1 MSTTIK
7 TPIPDKRTSWE
18 DYAGERVEDWIK
30 GQLES
35 KAGCF
40 YYDGSQNK
48 YLVFADAE
56 NRDLYL
62 EDSQTYSSLLITAFD
77 APANYLLSIELSTPV
92 SNAVLTGATGS
103 YVTFTPRVE
112 DKNGNAVSENVNIT
126 YTFRRGSSLQTLHAV
141 GQSGVQVSVNI
152 DQYLQSG
159 TNNITIQCTGQT
171 TLSASMAS
179 VQYIVVDLSLTDS
192 FDISRPVTPT
202 GTLSI
207 PYTVSG
213 SGTKKMEWYID
224 GTKQAEN
231 QSEDEVTYTT
241 ETRTKNIT
249 LNSLTEGRHHLQFRA
264 KVTIGGQDF
273 HSRTLYREFVVV
285 KSSGSSLSSAVMVC
299 KGELSPGVTVTSGQ
313 WMTHVLTQ
321 YVPYD
326 FVLAVWNPSSNSTTV
341 SLKVG
346 GSTYDGSLPT
356 LSTLSIAN
364 GVETT
369 YSYTP
374 TSCVA
379 TCLWLVSGD
388 VRRKLDLT
396 IGETDM
402 SLAEITNGLD
412 FNFDARGRSNSESRH
427 EFSFSNANGTTYNG
441 SFDGFDWNDSSGWN
455 DDALLINQGS
465 KFYVSNF
472 KPFTSGMTQDGY
484 TLELEFATENVSDDD
499 AAVCDMGGVDR
510 EGYMSAP
517 GMYISATS
525 AGVSCDTWL
534 GSSDKESRALR
545 VRFRDGEYIRIAF
558 VLNRLSGSND
568 AGLLFVYINGRLSGA
583 KPYTSVSSFAQ
594 NKYLKFE
601 SSGCDI
607 RLRYVRCY
615 RTALSADQVLNNY
628 ILYRHT
634 LTEMKEVYDRNDVY
648 DQDNRLNRDKLA
660 NAMPVM
666 CVTGPL
672 QDLENTTDKKLLRQV
687 SEIVYTNLQDPAL
700 SFRMTNVGMTPQG
713 TSSMSYPKKNFR
725 IYTKKYYS
733 EGKLFD
739 SAGNEV
745 TDRLYSFK
753 RGSIPVAV
761 WCLKADYAESSSS
774 HNTGVARLWN
784 DVMKNAKVT
793 FDASETSSPTNS
805 VSDAYALR
813 TKAQVQALANNYPYD
828 VRTCIDG
835 FPIMLFYRPTAEAE
849 YIFMGK
855 YNFNNDKSTE
865 NVFGFK
871 DIPGFDNTH
880 MQCWEVLNNGNAIA
894 LFNTVSNFA
903 EGWKD
908 AFEGRYPDGST
919 AVSDLQVFCTWVSGV
934 TEERFAS
941 EKWAHLDVYKVAAYY
956 VYLMLFGAVDQTT
969 KNAMLTSEDGQ
980 HFFYINYDNDTIL
993 GVRNDGVLAFPPTI
1007 DRQSEDRTTTT
1018 EGVYAYAGHDNK
1030 LWNLCEEDP
1039 EFKAIVRVVYG
1050 ALYEAGLNYQNCIDI
1065 FDAKQSMAWCERI
1078 FNLDADYKYLTP
1090 YRSGTNN
1097 LAMLQGS
1104 RSSHRRWW
1112 LSQRFALYDAKFVG
1126 GEYRDRMFEFKVQT
1140 GTPAGQKFTIKAGR
1154 TFSYG
1159 YGSNAVVYESGVSI
1173 AKNGTHEFE
1182 TSAAL
1187 NIGDPVRIYGG
1198 YYLKGVD
1205 LHKLAGQLATVDLTN
1220 IQSLSLGNML
1230 EELVIGNSNADCS
1243 ITGISALNVAKKL
1256 TKLDVRR
1263 CVNMTSLDLTENVNV
1278 ATLYAGG
1285 SHLSS
1290 VDFAEGSKIA
1300 LFEVPKT
1307 LGTLTLRDA
1316 ANAALSAF
1324 TYEQYN
1330 GNSYGCF
1337 IGTIDIRG
1345 CKKSTMKNSWAW
1357 VKNWWTYKTTAQK
1370 NAATYYQDNI
1380 AWTNV
1385 PCADLITLKQGMG
1398 NRLTLLGEIN
1408 LSDETITSE
1417 QAQTL
1422 QTLFG
1427 QDCFSSTADLQIKP
1441 KNAIMYFTGDT
1452 SMVEGDG
1459 EHTITFN
1466 VISTAS
1472 GRLRIITNTNS
1483 HSNVTFNPSSVDTTS
1498 AKTASIVVSA
1508 TEASGSAYDITLSAY
1523 WTPSG
1528 GSTVG
1533 PITHTISV
1541 AKATYPTISQITSI
1555 NGSSRLN
1562 TTGNRKTNFS
1572 ITPTIETL
1580 KQTYTGT
1587 FGGRWS
1593 LSGDAASYATID
1605 SNNSNCVI
1613 TVNSNISVE
1622 YAVGTLTFTLW
1633 KHPSG
1638 GSESVIGTKTMDV
1651 AILSNN
1657 LAVSQITN
1665 APLMN
1670 FLWSKFG
1677 NGVSGSRPYNSNGNY
1692 LLHETYITK
1701 DEAEAFEYD
1710 SAHTTST
1717 WSSGYGFVNGTS
1729 VTTGFFYSIRS
1740 TLTHFDE
1747 FQYFTG
1753 VTVIPEFFLCNCTKL
1768 EEFEFHDNLT
1778 EIKQYGLCLVN
1789 NGSTTTAGLCGE
1801 ITLPIGIDTIGHR
1814 AFGGNGRMTKI
1825 TGLNVQ
1831 TMGVGVFMYCTN
1843 LTEIYMPIL
1852 TTCSGEVCTACPNI
1866 AKINFPRIT
1875 SWAGYGFAGYNGSVA
1890 TNVEHPE
1897 VIVGSLSPS
1906 NYYWSRS
1913 LSVKW
1918 KLTLS
1923 EYCTSIGDNLR
1934 VNDGEIPFTELD
1946 VDENNTTFTIMNGC
1960 IVNMQTNKLEMIPN
1974 SPNVIL
1980 PSGIDSV
1987 VSSSTVN
1994 KRYHITSLTIPSSY
2008 SSLGSGWCMPNADL
2022 VLDSDNQT
2030 YEGGGNNVLILSST
2044 KQVVASFKNPSI
2056 PSGVL
2061 SIANS
2066 AFRNNTGVVNI
2077 SIPNT
2082 VTYIGTEA
2090 FSGCTNLQAITVPE
2104 SVNASQNYSN
2114 CFNGCTSLTTA
2125 TIYAKNLGDSWFNN
2139 CTALE
2144 TVVIGTQCTRIG
2156 TRAFQGATYLSQIT
2170 LAPTTK
2176 PSWGTTPFG
2185 SGNATAGYNTRTTG
2199 NNKLKVPASLSS
2211 SYASDS
2217 VLTANLLN
2225 ASYGGFTLDATL

>member
-18 DYAGERVEDWIK
+18 DYAGERIEDWIK

-40 YYDGSQNK
+40 YYDESQNK

-62 EDSQTYSSLLITAFD
+62 EDSQTYSSLLIAAFD

-126 YTFRRGSSLQTLHAV
+126 YTFRRGSSLRTLHAV

-171 TLSASMAS
+171 TLAASMAS

-224 GTKQAEN
+224 GTQQAEN

-346 GSTYDGSLPT
+346 GSPYDGSLPT
-356 LSTLSIAN
+356 LSTLSISN
-364 GVETT
+364 GVETS

-499 AAVCDMGGVDR
+499 AAVCNMGGVDG

-594 NKYLKFE
+594 DKYLKFE

-634 LTEMKEVYDRNDVY
+634 LREMKEVYDRNDVY

-813 TKAQVQALANNYPYD
+813 TNAQVQALANNYPYD

-835 FPIMLFYRPTAEAE
+835 FPIMLFYRPTAESE

-1112 LSQRFALYDAKFVG
+1112 LSQRFALYDAKFVA

-1408 LSDETITSE
+1408 LSDTNLSGED
-1417 QAQTL
+1417 AARL
-1422 QTLFG
+1422 QELFG
-1427 QDCFSSTADLQIKP
+1427 QNCFSSGADLQIIPQSDVVWLSCNKE
-1441 KNAIMYFTGDT
+1441 NNT
-1452 SMVEGDG
+1452 MVEGG
-1459 EHTITFN
+1459 SVELTIH
-1466 VISTAS
+1466 VIS
-1472 GRLRIITNTNS
+1472 S
-1483 HSNVTFNPSSVDTTS
+1483 HSGTYRFWVQNSRSGVEWETTGN
-1498 AKTASIVVSA
+1498 K
-1508 TEASGSAYDITLSAY
+1508 L
-1523 WTPSG
+1523 
-1528 GSTVG
+1528 
-1533 PITHTISV
+1533 TISV
-1541 AKATYPTISQITSI
+1541 EETGAADSSMTITGFFTHDSSVQSASVTLTVQKATYPPITGVTIDG
-1555 NGSSRLN
+1555 NSSLK
-1562 TTGNRKTNFS
+1562 TTGDKKTTYQRNPLSFDG
-1572 ITPTIETL
+1572 
-1580 KQTYTGT
+1580 YTGT
-1587 FGGRWS
+1587 TGGTWE
-1593 LSGDAASYATID
+1593 LSGEITRYASLGSITNT
-1605 SNNSNCVI
+1605 SCVI
-1613 TVNSNISVE
+1613 TVNGTGYY
-1622 YAVGTLTFTLW
+1622 YASGTLTYTLL
-1633 KHPSG
+1633 KFPSG
-1638 GSESVIGTKTMDV
+1638 SQTGVVIGTVTKS
-1651 AILSNN
+1651 IYLLSDQV
-1657 LAVSQITN
+1657 AVSSATN
-1665 APLMN
+1665 PVLMA

-1677 NGVSGSRPYNSNGNY
+1677 SGVSDSRPYNSNGDKLQNQD
-1692 LLHETYITK
+1692 YITK
-1701 DEAEAFEYD
+1701 DEAAAFQYD
-1710 SAHTTST
+1710 SSHTTST
-1717 WSSGYGFVNGTS
+1717 WSSGYGFVDGAGTTS
-1729 VTTGFFYSIRS
+1729 GFFYSIRN
-1740 TLTHFDE
+1740 TLMSFAE
-1747 FQYFTG
+1747 FKWFTG
-1753 VTVIPEFFLCNCTKL
+1753 VTVIPQYFLCNCSKVA
-1768 EEFEFHDNLT
+1768 EFEFHDGVT
-1778 EIKQYGLCLVN
+1778 EIKEYGLAVG
-1789 NGSTTTAGLCGE
+1789 NGVSVTNAGLDGDVV
-1801 ITLPIGIDTIGHR
+1801 LPASLRIIGTRGLM
-1814 AFGGNGRMTKI
+1814 GNGRVTSI
-1825 TGLNVQ
+1825 TGAGVISIAASAFQAMSALNEASFPEVQ
-1831 TMGVGVFMYCTN
+1831 TIGERAFNGSPY
-1843 LTEIYMPIL
+1843 LARIYVPKVTSWSGYGING
-1852 TTCSGEVCTACPNI
+1852 CSENI
-1866 AKINFPRIT
+1866 A
-1875 SWAGYGFAGYNGSVA
+1875 
-1890 TNVEHPE
+1890 HPE
-1897 VIVGSLSPS
+1897 LVIGALNAVH
-1906 NYYWSRS
+1906 NYWNEGFGA
-1913 LSVKW
+1913 KW

-1923 EYCTSIGDNLR
+1923 AYCTVFSNIIGRQTNSF
-1934 VNDGEIPFTELD
+1934 PFTELGVETGNSAFYLSSGCV
-1946 VDENNTTFTIMNGC
+1946 VDYA
-1960 IVNMQTNKLEMIPN
+1960 TNKVQLIPN
-1974 SPNVIL
+1974 AESVVL
-1980 PSGIDSV
+1980 PSGITAIADGSLRGHHLV
-1987 VSSSTVN
+1987 
-1994 KRYHITSLTIPSSY
+1994 KHLTIPSSY
-2008 SSLGSGWCMPNADL
+2008 TTINNGDSLIGLPKCESIIVEPGNSTFDSRDNCNALVKTSTNEIIIGCKNTTFVSSITSIGRYSFYRSERTSAVLPSTITSIGDGAFMSSALTSFVGHASTYASSSLRADGLTFVDIGSECTSLASRTLYGCSM
-2022 VLDSDNQT
+2022 
-2030 YEGGGNNVLILSST
+2030 LSTIIVRS
-2044 KQVVASFKNPSI
+2044 ASI
-2056 PSGVL
+2056 PSL
-2061 SIANS
+2061 
-2066 AFRNNTGVVNI
+2066 
-2077 SIPNT
+2077 
-2082 VTYIGTEA
+2082 GT
-2090 FSGCTNLQAITVPE
+2090 T
-2104 SVNASQNYSN
+2104 
-2114 CFNGCTSLTTA
+2114 
-2125 TIYAKNLGDSWFNN
+2125 
-2139 CTALE
+2139 
-2144 TVVIGTQCTRIG
+2144 
-2156 TRAFQGATYLSQIT
+2156 
-2170 LAPTTK
+2170 
-2176 PSWGTTPFG
+2176 WGETPFG
-2185 SGNATAGYNTRTTG
+2185 IGTYTAGYGTRDAG
-2199 NNKLKVPASLSS
+2199 NNKLYVPSNLITT
-2211 SYASDS
+2211 YQNNS
-2217 VLTANLLN
+2217 VMNQALLN
-2225 ASYGGFTLDATL
+2225 ASYGNFSVVDVATYVEE